1 MIGGVEFLL
10 YSVNQK
16 IGSKDIGVWD
26 SNIAH
31 VHLPLSYFFFHSGYG
46 SGAVSSTTL
55 SEDSLSM
62 RSVSVDE
69 TPDKDIPTS
78 HATMDISTIR

>member
-1 MIGGVEFLL
+1 MGEGNLVAYI
-10 YSVNQK
+10 YHIS
-16 IGSKDIGVWD
+16 
-26 SNIAH
+26 
-31 VHLPLSYFFFHSGYG
+31 LSIFHSGYG

-69 TPDKDIPTS
+69 TPDKDMPVG
-78 HATMDISTIR
+78 HAMMDISTIR